1 MVASY
6 SFAFS
11 SGDKHQVP
19 FPRPCELEHSQ
30 HQEDDNN
37 CQLQEDGTDDG
48 LAMELEQALTHN
60 GGDGEDELAV
70 ELDDEDELAMELEK
84 TLSDYVEG
92 GSED

>member
-1 MVASY
+1 
-6 SFAFS
+6 
-11 SGDKHQVP
+11 
-19 FPRPCELEHSQ
+19 
-30 HQEDDNN
+30 
-37 CQLQEDGTDDG
+37 
-48 LAMELEQALTHN
+48 MELEQALTHN